1 MDYDGDL
8 LYSSDLLWDDIPR
21 SDSVLGGDSIWPL
34 AASHDGE
41 EDIATQSLLH
51 SHDPLLTS
59 TMVTAGD
66 EAEQVNDLLFD
77 ELERITISNPSPSP
91 QLDLGIVSSFLLFTH
106 DLLAPLLFFYLPA
119 SRIHQRQPH
128 PSFECAFIT
137 IQRFPLSISPLL

>member
-91 QLDLGIVSSFLLFTH
+91 QLDLGIVSSFYYLHTTCWLLFYFFTFRPRESINDNLTPH
-106 DLLAPLLFFYLPA
+106 LNAHSLPFNAFLSLSLLL
-119 SRIHQRQPH
+119 
-128 PSFECAFIT
+128 
-137 IQRFPLSISPLL
+137 